1 MFLVDVFFSHQM
13 GHLILN
19 FIYLLTT
26 AFKTYQLVLHL
37 NYTVNSVH
45 VLTDTTVEYL
55 REVKLRVWG
64 EKACRNNT
72 LPSEASVNT
81 NFTLCAGYT
90 AGMMSGC
97 RVSLVPLYVEGDHVF
112 LLSLPKKKFIT
123 FGLGNFLSVLL
134 YFFHVFIY
142 LRGIMGEYLNP
153 LRLIVCLKV
162 LKSKK

>member
-1 MFLVDVFFSHQM
+1 MFLVDVFFSHQK

-64 EKACRNNT
+64 EEACRNNT

-90 AGMMSGC
+90 VGMMSGC
-97 RVSLVPLYVEGDHVF
+97 RVSLVLGYVEGDHLYQKKNSS
-112 LLSLPKKKFIT
+112 LLAWEIFCQYSIC
-123 FGLGNFLSVLL
+123 
-134 YFFHVFIY
+134 HVFIY
-142 LRGIMGEYLNP
+142 LRGIMGECELFKTN
-153 LRLIVCLKV
+153 CL
-162 LKSKK
+162 S

>member
-1 MFLVDVFFSHQM
+1 MFFS
-13 GHLILN
+13 LTRWDIWFSIL
-19 FIYLLTT
+19 FIYWQH
-26 AFKTYQLVLHL
+26 QLVLHF

-112 LLSLPKKKFIT
+112 LLSLPKTKFIT

-134 YFFHVFIY
+134 YFCHVFIY

>member
-13 GHLILN
+13 GHLIFN

-90 AGMMSGC
+90 VGMMSGC
-97 RVSLVPLYVEGDHVF
+97 RVSLVPGYVEGDHVF
-112 LLSLPKKKFIT
+112 LLSLPKKK
-123 FGLGNFLSVLL
+123 NSSLL
-134 YFFHVFIY
+134 AWEMFCQYSICHVFIH
-142 LRGIMGEYLNP
+142 LRVIMEEYLNP

-162 LKSKK
+162 PKCKK